1 MDEIITGEPTEKYTL
16 YGVYPLQGIFSAV
29 LDGGNNLVDIGPT
42 IEAFDEEDAQQKA
55 KQHFHN
61 AFKTFTMKV

>member
-1 MDEIITGEPTEKYTL
+1 MDEIIVEPTEKYTL

-29 LDGGNNLVDIGPT
+29 LGGGDTLVDKGPT
-42 IEAFDEEDAQQKA
+42 VLCFDEEDAKQKA

-61 AFKTFTMKV
+61 AFKTFVVKE